1 MDHVA
6 SEVHGSDPPPDANKQ
21 SLDSFDLLGQP
32 PIKHQ
37 ATTKQQDDKEDT
49 SEPQTETSIAESV
62 DTADTLKMEPDELS
76 GSPTQVA
83 AQAPMSPD
91 ELSGSATRVTA
102 QAPMPPDELSGSA
115 TQVTA
120 QAPMSP
126 DPEFPDEKLFPA
138 QNQQFRLFYDP
149 RRKKLLAEYKEIQY
163 QSPDSHLAALGG
175 VAQDIFEY
183 GRPARVWTAGGV
195 GSAEVGLD
203 PFKISIYG
211 RCDCTYEEADVLL
224 LTEREHAIW
233 SSRNNPPKLVM
244 LRDADFNSRRP
255 AKTTETWLKEQ
266 ERRAKSQTI
275 LADVQRLNRSID
287 HEAVEKADLQGA
299 INQWRASQDK
309 EKISLENPP
318 MNLLNITDVT
328 PGHWPEGLAKY
339 YPLLVEA
346 IAHTEGM
353 IYEALHVEGN
363 QDAEHGIGKP
373 TVLAYHH
380 SDIQKCTQFRILAQ
394 RGACSSWHM
403 DNIGVYTFTVLEGN
417 SNDASEKDEDVVKY
431 WPVFP
436 MEHLNPQQ
444 QKEARKEFGDMGIA
458 WRPKPEGGIPVIALT
473 RGDMLIQPPGTIHAP
488 ITLTDCFFLGGMA
501 WRKSTFRQSLDIWDY
516 LVKHPI
522 CTNEP
527 LPRQTQAILDY
538 IKAAVHDAPEEFGYH
553 ESELVEFDEKCNEI
567 YSRVSKCGCI
577 KACSLSTKCSCLARG
592 LRCGKYCHKH
602 SSLHYTTCTDPP
614 PLSPKSVPAKKEST
628 TKRKFKAEEC
638 HICQIC
644 NATEAT
650 RWYKYQEGPGKYC
663 HKCYSRSYGA
673 RKKRERLAKAE
684 NGETSPQTPTLDSP
698 QPLEENVRS
707 GLKIRFYSG
716 IPKSA
721 SHSHSVS
728 SSSLSDLDESMM
740 AGMDEVDVFSV

>member
-21 SLDSFDLLGQP
+21 PLDSFDPLGQA

-37 ATTKQQDDKEDT
+37 TATKHQGDKEHT
-49 SEPQTETSIAESV
+49 SEPQTETSIAGSA

-76 GSPTQVA
+76 GSATHVA
-83 AQAPMSPD
+83 
-91 ELSGSATRVTA
+91 
-102 QAPMPPDELSGSA
+102 
-115 TQVTA
+115 A

-126 DPEFPDEKLFPA
+126 DPEFPDQKVFPA

-149 RRKKLLAEYKEIQY
+149 RRKKLLAEYKEVQY
-163 QSPDSHLAALGG
+163 QSPNSHLAALGG
-175 VAQDIFEY
+175 VAQHIFEY
-183 GRPARVWTAGGV
+183 GRPARVWTAGGI

-203 PFKISIYG
+203 PSKISIYG
-211 RCDCTYEEADVLL
+211 PCNCTYEEADVLL
-224 LTEREHAIW
+224 LTEREHAMW
-233 SSRNNPPKLVM
+233 SSRNNAPKLVM
-244 LRDADFNSRRP
+244 IRDADFNSRRP

-266 ERRAKSQTI
+266 ERRAKSQAI

-287 HEAVEKADLQGA
+287 HTAVEKADLQGA

-309 EKISLENPP
+309 DKISVETPP
-318 MNLLNITDVT
+318 MNLLNITDLT

-431 WPVFP
+431 WPVFL
-436 MEHLNPQQ
+436 MDHLNHEQ
-444 QKEARKEFGDMGIA
+444 QKEARSEFGSMGIA
-458 WRPKPEGGIPVIALT
+458 WRPKPEEGIPVIALT

-488 ITLTDCFFLGGMA
+488 ITLTNCFFLGGMA

-538 IKAAVHDAPEEFGYH
+538 IKAAAHDAPEEFGYH
-553 ESELVEFDEKCNEI
+553 ESELVEFDEKCSEI
-567 YSRVSKCGCI
+567 YSRVSKCGCT
-577 KACSLSTKCSCLARG
+577 KVCSMSSKCSCFAKG
-592 LRCGKYCHKH
+592 LSCGKYCHKH
-602 SSLHYTTCTDPP
+602 SALHYTTCTEPL
-614 PLSPKSVPAKKEST
+614 PLSPKSAPAKKGSA
-628 TKRKFKAEEC
+628 TKRKFKADE
-638 HICQIC
+638 CQIC
-644 NATEAT
+644 HATEASA
-650 RWYKYQEGPGKYC
+650 WHKYQDGPGKYC
-663 HKCYSRSYGA
+663 HKCYCREYGA
-673 RKKRERLAKAE
+673 RKRLERLAKADNSE
-684 NGETSPQTPTLDSP
+684 NSPQTPTFDSP
-698 QPLEENVRS
+698 PPLEKNVPS
-707 GLKIRFYSG
+707 GLKIRIPASYSG
-716 IPKSA
+716 IAKSA
-721 SHSHSVS
+721 SLS
-728 SSSLSDLDESMM
+728 SSSLSDLDESTM
-740 AGMDEVDVFSV
+740 ADMNEVDMVSV